1 MGEAAIIKC
10 RVQANPVAEISWFK
24 GPDKTRIGLLFQFF
38 AFFFDSFF
46 FIFPENPNYEVVHDG
61 LRINQVSM
69 SDNDTFSCRADVLE
83 TGESR
88 DFVITVIVS
97 SMFKMYYTS
106 CFFYYLIRTNQ
117 SSTYHLY

>member
-1 MGEAAIIKC
+1 MPHA
-10 RVQANPVAEISWFK
+10 
-24 GPDKTRIGLLFQFF
+24 
-38 AFFFDSFF
+38 FDSFF
-46 FIFPENPNYEVVHDG
+46 FCSLENPNYEVVHDG

-97 SMFKMYYTS
+97 SMFEMYLS
-106 CFFYYLIRTNQ
+106 AIFYSIYLFD
-117 SSTYHLY
+117 